1 MTSEADSILIST
13 APSPY
18 PFEFLS
24 RADNFAAG
32 IVSGILA
39 RTLSCP
45 FDVIKIIAQVDTRHN
60 SWADSIRTLYR
71 ERGLK
76 AFWTGNTVSILNQGY
91 YSGIKFFAIKELR
104 HLLGKRNTT
113 TGADSAFIGA
123 VAGVIAQAALYPM
136 DFLRTRMIVYPDKY
150 RAFWQSAATVVRE
163 EGFTALW
170 TGLTPTVAGS
180 VPYEGANYLVYD
192 VFREVYIRNWK
203 PGRVSPA
210 ANAVMGTA
218 AGMVSQAVAYPF
230 EIVRRKMMLTTD
242 DGRHLYDTM
251 TQCFVDTYE
260 KEGIPGFFRG
270 LGWNTLKVI
279 PFSALQYTLYDETCK
294 VFRTL
299 RTWSSRRGK
308 A

>member
-1 MTSEADSILIST
+1 MTSSHADSVLIST

-45 FDVIKIIAQVDTRHN
+45 FDVIKIIAQVDTQNRT
-60 SWADSIRTLYR
+60 WGQSISALYR
-71 ERGLK
+71 ERGFK
-76 AFWTGNTVSILNQGY
+76 AFWTGNTTAIMNQGY

-104 HLLGKRNTT
+104 QLVGKRAEKS
-113 TGADSAFIGA
+113 GAESALIGA

-150 RAFWQSAATVVRE
+150 RSFWQSAATVFRE

-170 TGLTPTVAGS
+170 TGLTPTVVGS
-180 VPYEGANYLVYD
+180 IPYEGSNYLVYD
-192 VFREVYIRNWK
+192 AFREIYIRNWH
-203 PGRVSPA
+203 VTHITPA

-230 EIVRRKMMLTTD
+230 EMVRRKMMLTNS
-242 DGRHLYDTM
+242 DGKRLYESM
-251 TQCFVDTYE
+251 TECFIDTYQ
-260 KEGIPGFFRG
+260 KEGMGGFFKG

-294 VFRTL
+294 VFRAL
-299 RTWSSRRGK
+299 RMFNPRRK
-308 A
+308 